1 MRDESFISILSDP
14 ADKSL
19 ARAVGD
25 GGGCLAGATGNANF
39 FPTSLIPHPSSLIP
53 LAFRLLLFSY
63 FA

>member
-1 MRDESFISILSDP
+1 MRDESFISPPERP

-39 FPTSLIPHPSSLIP
+39 FPSSLIP
-53 LAFRLLLFSY
+53 LAFRLHPYLKFNP
-63 FA
+63 